1 MSDYCDTCG
10 HQYSDICGTCE
21 TLEGVPIHYSPKTT
35 NVHPIESAMPVIH
48 GKLDMAT
55 GTLIYDTVRT
65 NADRIRAMSDEE
77 LVKEFI
83 ETMADEM
90 FFNCPVCKTK
100 TESECF
106 ASNCEKC
113 WVEWL
118 KQEVPE

>member
-1 MSDYCDTCG
+1 MTYCDTCG
-10 HQYSDICGTCE
+10 NQYSDICGTCE
-21 TLEGVPIHYSPKTT
+21 TLEGVPVKYRK
-35 NVHPIESAMPVIH
+35 
-48 GKLDMAT
+48 K
-55 GTLIYDTVRT
+55 T
-65 NADRIRAMSDEE
+65 NADRIRNMTDEE

-83 ETMADEM
+83 ETMDDEM

-118 KQEVPE
+118 KQEVEE

>member
-1 MSDYCDTCG
+1 MIVEG
-10 HQYSDICGTCE
+10 HITD
-21 TLEGVPIHYSPKTT
+21 
-35 NVHPIESAMPVIH
+35 ESIKS
-48 GKLDMAT
+48 KLYVDEF
-55 GTLIYDTVRT
+55 GLFREKKT

-83 ETMADEM
+83 DTMSDEM

-118 KQEVPE
+118 KQEVDA